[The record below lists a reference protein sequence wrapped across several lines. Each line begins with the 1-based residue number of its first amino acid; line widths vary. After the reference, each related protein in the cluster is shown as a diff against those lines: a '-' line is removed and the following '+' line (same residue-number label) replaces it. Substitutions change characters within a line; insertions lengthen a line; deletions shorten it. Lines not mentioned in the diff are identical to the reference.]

1 MGFSHFVVFIVFLSP
16 RFVPMT
22 TAEIIVSLWAG
33 TRGFLDKALEFL
45 GDGGTQIN
53 IGTQTL
59 AGK

>member
-1 MGFSHFVVFIVFLSP
+1 
-16 RFVPMT
+16 MT